1 MAIYYIQVKDANF
14 IIYVFDVT
22 NKESFENVKL
32 WKDIVR
38 EHLTNKKCIGML
50 IFINC
55 FRDYSWK

>member
-1 MAIYYIQVKDANF
+1 
-14 IIYVFDVT
+14 VFDVT